1 MPVANLAALLTG
13 ASALAQGLAY
23 TPPDM
28 LPAPLLYTELPT
40 MVIRGEAEGEGA
52 IRPVFPEPVEGTRL
66 FAGKK
71 ATVADLD
78 ALPQVQAN
86 NYRQALALTPGLLFS
101 EESSPLVSLGYR
113 GVGEPHRMQFLQVLK
128 DGIPIHADPFGYP
141 EAYYTPPLD
150 VVDRIEFLRGGAGL
164 MYGPQ
169 PAGALNYVT
178 YQPRRD
184 REFSGRTQHTFGS
197 DGLYSTY
204 NAVDGTIGRLG
215 YLAYY
220 NHRQAD
226 GFRDANSDYQLDGGH
241 FKAVLDADRD
251 SRWLLALDA
260 YEEGHGE
267 PGGLTFATGPNAA
280 NYHESR
286 DQTPKLYDRFRL
298 RRYVPSL
305 RYERDF
311 SEDTQLSVAAW
322 GGYYDRASWRQRGG
336 GFGQRPSGA
345 AAQTNDIERQEFYN
359 FGLEPRLRHDW
370 SAWDGEHTL
379 AAGVQYFR
387 SHSPRTDRRGAA
399 PDARD
404 GVVFRE
410 AERDVNYGAAFA
422 ENRFVLGRWSV
433 TPGLRIEN
441 LAQDLEQS
449 NFNPS
454 SGAFINRGGN
464 DQLDVKPLVAL
475 AVARDLGRGVE
486 AYASV
491 AQSYRPTI
499 FTETLIVP
507 PNGLVAPGDIE
518 PSDSWTYEAG
528 VRGRPADWFL
538 WDSSLFLVDLDN
550 KFGGTVTAGDVTFLR
565 TVGRSINYG
574 ADLAVQ
580 ADLLGA
586 LAAWRGDPAPRA
598 HALELYANASLLEA
612 EIHDGAADG
621 NRPQYAPDF
630 LVRTGVIWRWQNRLK
645 LALLGTVVDDHFATD
660 DENPARRIPAYSV
673 WDLTLEAAVW
683 RDTATVLAG
692 INNVFDEDYYARIR
706 ADGIDPAYRR
716 NFYAGFRLSF

>member
-1 MPVANLAALLTG
+1 LSAAARILAVLALP
-13 ASALAQGLAY
+13 AAAQPWPH
-23 TPPDM
+23 TPPERTS
-28 LPAPLLYTELPT
+28 APLVIEDLPPMIVQGETETDYTVRAP
-40 MVIRGEAEGEGA
+40 
-52 IRPVFPEPVEGTRL
+52 FPAAVEGQRI

-71 ATVADLD
+71 ATVLDLD

-101 EESSPLVSLGYR
+101 EETSPLVSLGYR
-113 GVGEPHRMQFLQVLK
+113 GIGEPHRMQYLQVLK

-169 PAGALNYVT
+169 PAGALNFIT

-184 REFSGRTQHTFGS
+184 RAFSGRTQHAFGS

-204 NAVDGTIGRLG
+204 NAVDGTVGRLG

-220 NHRQAD
+220 NHRRAD
-226 GFRDANSDYQLDGGH
+226 GFRDVNSDYQLDGGH
-241 FKAVLDADRD
+241 FKVVLDADQD
-251 SRWLLALDA
+251 ARWLLAFDA

-286 DQTPKLYDRFRL
+286 DQTPKPYDRFQL

-311 SEDTQLSVAAW
+311 SADTQLSVAAW

-336 GFGQRPSGA
+336 GFGLRPSGA
-345 AAQTNDIERQEFYN
+345 AANSNDIERQEFYN

-370 SAWDGEHTL
+370 SGGGEHTL
-379 AAGVQYFR
+379 AAGLQYFR

-404 GVVFRE
+404 GILFR
-410 AERDVNYGAAFA
+410 AADRDVNYGAVFA
-422 ENRFVLGRWSV
+422 ENRFAFGPWSL
-433 TPGLRIEN
+433 TPGVRLEN
-441 LAQDLEQS
+441 VAQDLELT
-449 NFNPS
+449 NYDPAT
-454 SGAFINRGGN
+454 GAFINRGAK
-464 DQLDVKPLVAL
+464 DQLDVQPLVAL
-475 AVARDLGRGVE
+475 AVARDLGRGIE
-486 AYASV
+486 AYAGV
-491 AQSYRPTI
+491 AQSYRPTV

-507 PNGLVAPGDIE
+507 PSGVLAPGDLSPAE
-518 PSDSWTYEAG
+518 SWTYEAG
-528 VRGRPADWFL
+528 VRGEPTDWL
-538 WDSSLFLVDLDN
+538 TWDASLFLVDLDN
-550 KFGGTVTAGDVTFLR
+550 KFGGTVSAGGVTTLR
-565 TVGRSINYG
+565 TVGRSLNRG

-580 ADLLGA
+580 LDLVGAFAGEPLADA
-586 LAAWRGDPAPRA
+586 PARGHR
-598 HALELYANASLLEA
+598 LELYGNLSLLDA
-612 EIHDGAADG
+612 EIDGGVSDG
-621 NRPQYAPDF
+621 FRPQYAPEY
-630 LVRTGVIWRWQNRLK
+630 LLRAGVIWRWTGRLK

-660 DENPARRIPAYSV
+660 DENPTRRIPAYSV
-673 WDLTLEAAVW
+673 WDFTAEARVW
-683 RDTATVLAG
+683 REHAFLLAG
-692 INNVFDEDYYARIR
+692 VNNLFDEDYYARIR

-716 NFYAGFRLSF
+716 NFYAGVRLTF

>member
-1 MPVANLAALLTG
+1 MPAAGFTALLAG
-13 ASALAQGLAY
+13 ASAVAQLLSY
-23 TPPDM
+23 TPPEM
-28 LPAPLLYTELPT
+28 LPAPLTYTELPT

-52 IRPVFPEPVEGTRL
+52 IRPVFPGPVEGTRI

-113 GVGEPHRMQFLQVLK
+113 GIGEPHRMQFLQVLK
-128 DGIPIHADPFGYP
+128 DGIPIHADQFGYP

-241 FKAVLDADRD
+241 FKLVLDADRD

-280 NYHESR
+280 NYSESR
-286 DQTPKLYDRFRL
+286 DQTPKPYDRFRL
-298 RRYVPSL
+298 RRYVPSV

-311 SEDTQLSVAAW
+311 SEDTQLSVTAW
-322 GGYYDRASWRQRGG
+322 GGYYDRSSWRQRGG
-336 GFGQRPSGA
+336 GFGQRPTGA

-359 FGLEPRLRHDW
+359 FGIEPRVRHDW
-370 SAWDGEHTL
+370 SAWGGEHTL
-379 AAGVQYFR
+379 AGGVQYFR
-387 SHSPRTDRRGAA
+387 SHSPRTDQRGAA
-399 PDARD
+399 PDARE

-422 ENRFVLGRWSV
+422 ENRFVFGRWSI

-454 SGAFINRGGN
+454 TGAFINRGEN
-464 DQLDVKPLVAL
+464 DQLEVKPLVAL
-475 AVARDLGRGVE
+475 AAARDLGRNLE

-507 PNGLVAPGDIE
+507 PNGIVAPGDIE

-528 VRGRPADWFL
+528 VRGRPVDWFL

-550 KFGGTVTAGDVTFLR
+550 KFGGTVTTGDVTVLR

-586 LAAWRGDPAPRA
+586 LAAWRDGRAPRP

-612 EIHDGAADG
+612 EIHGGVADG

-630 LVRTGVIWRWQNRLK
+630 LVRTGVIWRWQDRLK

-660 DENPARRIPAYSV
+660 DENPARRIAAYSV

-706 ADGIDPAYRR
+706 SDGIDPAYRR